1 LSLKA
6 IVYAGWLTDPLSTYV
21 FTLTLDAGLLS
32 KKAIFFAG
40 LTVPLSIFLLCS
52 VDCTGVKI
60 RLPLKFGGWPQNTV
74 GEMREK
80 WRHSA
85 GWFSFSG
92 GGEEGALPNL
102 LAGFPSVVG
111 RGGRHGKISF

>member
-1 LSLKA
+1 MFTVPVNNLRRRVTVQSVGHILRWVDCSFKSL
-6 IVYAGWLTDPLSTYV
+6 
-21 FTLTLDAGLLS
+21 FTL
-32 KKAIFFAG
+32 
-40 LTVPLSIFLLCS
+40 LTVPRCENQVAS
-52 VDCTGVKI
+52 
-60 RLPLKFGGWPQNTV
+60 LKFGGWPQNTV

>member
-1 LSLKA
+1 MLGYRPVDHILRWVDCSFKSLFYTA
-6 IVYAGWLTDPLSTYV
+6 
-21 FTLTLDAGLLS
+21 
-32 KKAIFFAG
+32 
-40 LTVPLSIFLLCS
+40 
-52 VDCTGVKI
+52 DCTGVKI

-92 GGEEGALPNL
+92 GGKRVHSL
-102 LAGFPSVVG
+102 
-111 RGGRHGKISF
+111 IY